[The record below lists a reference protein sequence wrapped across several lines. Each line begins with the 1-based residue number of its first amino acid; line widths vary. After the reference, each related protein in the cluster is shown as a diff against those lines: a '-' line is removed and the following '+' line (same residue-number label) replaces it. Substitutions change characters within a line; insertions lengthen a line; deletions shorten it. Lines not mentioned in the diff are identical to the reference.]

1 MLEQLLFAFS
11 TYLHS
16 SQFRDLAMH
25 VDFPK
30 AYTRDR
36 KLALPAVLALL
47 LSGMRKCIQAE
58 LDEFLGHLEQRAQP
72 MHHVSQ
78 RAFFSARAKLS
89 ATANF
94 PSCQCAVSIGAMPTP
109 SSSR

>member
-1 MLEQLLFAFS
+1 
-11 TYLHS
+11 
-16 SQFRDLAMH
+16 MH

-36 KLALPAVLALL
+36 KLGGAGLTSERHAQMY
-47 LSGMRKCIQAE
+47 SGRTRRV
-58 LDEFLGHLEQRAQP
+58 LGHLEQRAQP

-78 RAFFSARAKLS
+78 RAFFSARANLS

-94 PSCQCAVSIGAMPTP
+94 PSCQCAASIEAMPTP